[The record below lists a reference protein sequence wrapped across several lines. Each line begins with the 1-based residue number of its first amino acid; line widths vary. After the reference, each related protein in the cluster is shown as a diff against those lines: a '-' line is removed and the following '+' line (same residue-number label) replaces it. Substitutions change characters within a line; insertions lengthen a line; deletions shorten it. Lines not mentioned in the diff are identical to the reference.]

1 MLKKI
6 ICKVLQNYFIF
17 LQYTCT
23 HLWYG
28 SVNIIRPAS
37 WYESQGEVT
46 NVAMRIASNLARVMR
61 EARMAREQFFEL
73 GALRRTSSCRR
84 RCRRRRRR
92 CRRRRRRRRRPA
104 RDLHNSFN

>member
-1 MLKKI
+1 
-6 ICKVLQNYFIF
+6 
-17 LQYTCT
+17 
-23 HLWYG
+23 
-28 SVNIIRPAS
+28 
-37 WYESQGEVT
+37 
-46 NVAMRIASNLARVMR
+46 MRIASNLARVMR

-92 CRRRRRRRRRPA
+92 RRRPA